1 MGTLT
6 YYDHFAE
13 CYKIKPDAPQGLIIQ
28 RLGEYEKGNCES
40 IEPVLEE
47 VAKMIE
53 SEKMLNVAFN
63 DAKAVSFNEGL
74 EVALEI
80 VNGVKEQFRY
90 RGVMVNDKT

>member
-6 YYDHFAE
+6 YYDHFTE

-53 SEKMLNVAFN
+53 CSCADVFE
-63 DAKAVSFNEGL
+63 
-74 EVALEI
+74 
-80 VNGVKEQFRY
+80 
-90 RGVMVNDKT
+90 RGEESL